1 MTTGP
6 PMMAMLESYLKL
18 SASREQ
24 AISANM
30 ANIDTP
36 GYRTRDI
43 DLEGEL
49 NKVMSGAMH
58 SSEDGSQTV
67 QLTPVFHWFRGLM
80 ERPDGN
86 NVSLDHE
93 GLMLAKTQLQYQ
105 LAIQLIQESLS
116 PNLERHQ
123 WRKLIMNLFDS
134 LSISGSALLAERER
148 SEVIATN
155 MANAQTTHTEAGG
168 PYHRR
173 EVVFES
179 RGASSLP
186 AGPRQQQPT

>member
-6 PMMAMLESYLKL
+6 PMMSMLENYLKL
-18 SASREQ
+18 SANQEK

-43 DLEGEL
+43 NLESEFH
-49 NKVMSGAMH
+49 KVMTGSLH
-58 SSEDGSQTV
+58 PSEDGVEPV
-67 QLTPVFHWFRGLM
+67 QLAPVVRLVQGLM

-105 LAIQLIQESLS
+105 LAIQLIQNHFHQTLS
-116 PNLERHQ
+116 AING
-123 WRKLIMNLFDS
+123 
-134 LSISGSALLAERER
+134 GS
-148 SEVIATN
+148 
-155 MANAQTTHTEAGG
+155 
-168 PYHRR
+168 
-173 EVVFES
+173 
-179 RGASSLP
+179 
-186 AGPRQQQPT
+186 

>member
-6 PMMAMLESYLKL
+6 PMMAMLENYLKL

-43 DLEGEL
+43 NLESEF
-49 NKVMSGAMH
+49 NKVMRGAMR
-58 SSEDGSQTV
+58 SSEDDAEPV
-67 QLTPVFHWFRGLM
+67 QLTPVYHLVQGLM

-93 GLMLAKTQLQYQ
+93 ALMLAKTQLQYQ
-105 LAIQLIQESLS
+105 LAIQLIQNHFHQTLS
-116 PNLERHQ
+116 AING
-123 WRKLIMNLFDS
+123 
-134 LSISGSALLAERER
+134 GS
-148 SEVIATN
+148 
-155 MANAQTTHTEAGG
+155 
-168 PYHRR
+168 
-173 EVVFES
+173 
-179 RGASSLP
+179 
-186 AGPRQQQPT
+186 

>member
-1 MTTGP
+1 MTSAP

-43 DLEGEL
+43 NLESEF
-49 NKVMSGAMH
+49 NKVLTAALH
-58 SSEDGSQTV
+58 PSQEGGEAV
-67 QLTPVFHWFRGLM
+67 QLSPVFHQVQGLM

-105 LAIQLIQESLS
+105 LAIQLIQNHFHQTLS
-116 PNLERHQ
+116 AING
-123 WRKLIMNLFDS
+123 
-134 LSISGSALLAERER
+134 GS
-148 SEVIATN
+148 
-155 MANAQTTHTEAGG
+155 
-168 PYHRR
+168 
-173 EVVFES
+173 
-179 RGASSLP
+179 
-186 AGPRQQQPT
+186 